1 VTFWLP
7 FLDVASVARA
17 SLLEEMAD
25 GVLIVD
31 RSGRLVDLNPAAARL
46 LGVPAATAIGRSA
59 AELLADLGG
68 LPGKEPRVVTR
79 GGREL
84 ELSASPV
91 RGAGCYVLAHDVT
104 EKRRAE
110 EEMRVL
116 AHALR
121 CVREC
126 VLLLDPALRVT
137 FANEAVERTF
147 GWKAEEVVRKEAGAL
162 LAPGSG
168 ALLDELFS
176 GVGASGW
183 RGEAVGRRQDG
194 REFPLAL
201 AVSPLLDEAGR
212 AAGLIAVARDVTGRR
227 RGEEELRLAKEAA
240 EAAREQAVASSEGKS
255 AFLANVSHELRT
267 PLNAVIGYSEMLQ
280 ETVEDLGE
288 PGLVPDLKKIHAAAR
303 HLLGLINDVLD
314 LSRVESGRTTL
325 TLEDFDLRDLIDGV
339 VAVVKPLVER
349 RGNRLELRLPEEL
362 GEVHADVTKVRQSL
376 LNLLSNAAKFTENG
390 RITLAVSRD
399 EHEIVFEVAD
409 TGIGLSPEQLGNLF
423 QAFAQ
428 ADASTQRKYGGTG
441 LGLALSRKLVRLM
454 GGDITVSSEPGQG
467 SSFRITMPTQVAG

>member
-1 VTFWLP
+1 
-7 FLDVASVARA
+7 
-17 SLLEEMAD
+17 M
-25 GVLIVD
+25 
-31 RSGRLVDLNPAAARL
+31 PAAEPSAR
-46 LGVPAATAIGRSA
+46 GEARIA
-59 AELLADLGG
+59 
-68 LPGKEPRVVTR
+68 
-79 GGREL
+79 GREL
-84 ELSASPV
+84 ESRLSSLPGGASLLV
-91 RGAGCYVLAHDVT
+91 MHDASAR
-104 EKRRAE
+104 RRAE
-110 EEMRVL
+110 RENRVL

-121 CVREC
+121 SIGDAVVLSGLDRRIGFVNRAFEAIYGWSAAEVQGNDASLMRASEARESLTAT
-126 VLLLDPALRVT
+126 VD
-137 FANEAVERTF
+137 EATEREGF
-147 GWKAEEVVRKEAGAL
+147 RGELENVRKDGTRFPIAL
-162 LAPGSG
+162 TTAPVRDDSG
-168 ALLDELFS
+168 RVL
-176 GVGASGW
+176 GYVG
-183 RGEAVGRRQDG
+183 
-194 REFPLAL
+194 
-201 AVSPLLDEAGR
+201 
-212 AAGLIAVARDVTGRR
+212 VARDISARR
-227 RGEEELRLAKEAA
+227 RAEAELQQARDEA
-240 EAAREQAVASSEGKS
+240 EAARARAEAASRGRSD
-255 AFLANVSHELRT
+255 FLASMSHELRT

-288 PGLVPDLKKIHAAAR
+288 PGLVPDLRKIHAAAR

-362 GEVHADVTKVRQSL
+362 GELHADVTKVRQSL

-409 TGIGLSPEQLGNLF
+409 TGIGLTPEQLGNLF

-454 GGDITVSSEPGQG
+454 GGDITVTSEPGQG
-467 SSFRITMPTQVAG
+467 SSFRITMPTQVTG